1 LISNRKD
8 SLFSVTVAENVYL
21 NHNYVDSMYYLVLA
35 SKLRKPTYL
44 YSDLNFI
51 LLKRII
57 ENVSGMPMENAASEL
72 FYSKIGSAS
81 LMFNPWKYGF
91 AVVAAPTEADQTFSR
106 QALQAY
112 VHDQPAALMGGVA
125 GHARL

>member
-1 LISNRKD
+1 M
-8 SLFSVTVAENVYL
+8 FSVTVAENVYL

-81 LMFNPWKYGF
+81 RCLILGNM
-91 AVVAAPTEADQTFSR
+91 
-106 QALQAY
+106 AL
-112 VHDQPAALMGGVA
+112 L
-125 GHARL
+125 